1 MFYLKDGVNIYPDYF
16 KDIYLNDNL
25 QATLS
30 EEELKDPIKALEYL
44 LEKEE
49 SINFYLPY
57 KDFVTLRLN
66 SFSYYLNDISDDFY
80 WYLYHVIHFY
90 IYFLQFCYNKPFDEE
105 LMKREE
111 VLSLIDRTSRNE
123 LIDKPFEF
131 TLVDYLK
138 TGNEEE
144 LVEYIIGI
152 REFVFLEDVRS
163 ILFEVDYTNKIN
175 EKEIELISGVLDNTF
190 EFTPENIKQVIA
202 IVSRL
207 SVETGGDREGE
218 KEYWSVYTNQ
228 DFSDIPSFLEYCKN
242 PKPVERS
249 WLAISAPVMG
259 INQHLLNLL
268 LTNPFYLKLF

>member
-57 KDFVTLRLN
+57 KDFIAIRLN
-66 SFSYYLNDISDDFY
+66 SFSYYLDDISDDLY

-90 IYFLQFCYNKPFDEE
+90 IHFLQFCYGEPFTEE

-111 VLSLIDRTSRNE
+111 VLSLIDRTPRSE

-144 LVEYIIGI
+144 LVEYIVGI

-175 EKEIELISGVLDNTF
+175 EKESELISGVLDNTF
-190 EFTPENIKQVIA
+190 EFTPENIKQVIS

-228 DFSDIPSFLEYCKN
+228 DFSDIPSFLEYCRN
-242 PKPVERS
+242 PKPVERP

-259 INQHLLNLL
+259 INQHLVNLL

>member
-57 KDFVTLRLN
+57 KDFISIRLN
-66 SFSYYLNDISDDFY
+66 SFSYYLNDISDDLY

-90 IYFLQFCYNKPFDEE
+90 IYFLQFCYGEPFTEE

-111 VLSLIDRTSRNE
+111 VLSLVDRTPRNE

-144 LVEYIIGI
+144 LVEYIVGI

-163 ILFEVDYTNKIN
+163 IIFEVDYTNKIN

-190 EFTPENIKQVIA
+190 EFTPENIKQVIS

-207 SVETGGDREGE
+207 SVETGGDKEGE

-228 DFSDIPSFLEYCKN
+228 DFSGIPSFLEYCRN

-259 INQHLLNLL
+259 INQHLVNLL

>member
-30 EEELKDPIKALEYL
+30 EEELKDPIKALEYM

-57 KDFVTLRLN
+57 KDFIAIRLN
-66 SFSYYLNDISDDFY
+66 SFSYYLNDISDDLY
-80 WYLYHVIHFY
+80 WYLYHVTHFY
-90 IYFLQFCYNKPFDEE
+90 IHFLQFCYGEPFTEE

-111 VLSLIDRTSRNE
+111 VLSLIDRTPRSE

-175 EKEIELISGVLDNTF
+175 EKESELISGVLDNTF

-207 SVETGGDREGE
+207 SVETGGDKEGE

-228 DFSDIPSFLEYCKN
+228 DFSDIPSFLEYCRN
-242 PKPVERS
+242 PKPVERP

-259 INQHLLNLL
+259 INQHLVNLL

>member
-25 QATLS
+25 QATLN
-30 EEELKDPIKALEYL
+30 EEELKDPIKALEYM

-57 KDFVTLRLN
+57 KDFVAIRLN
-66 SFSYYLNDISDDFY
+66 SFSYYLNDISDDLY
-80 WYLYHVIHFY
+80 WYFYHVTHFY
-90 IYFLQFCYNKPFDEE
+90 IHFLQFCYGKPFTEE

-111 VLSLIDRTSRNE
+111 VLSLIDRTPRSE

-175 EKEIELISGVLDNTF
+175 EKESELISGVLDNTF
-190 EFTPENIKQVIA
+190 EFTPENIKQVIS

-207 SVETGGDREGE
+207 SVETGGDKEGE

-228 DFSDIPSFLEYCKN
+228 DFGDIPSFLEYCRN

-259 INQHLLNLL
+259 INQHLVNLL

>member
-49 SINFYLPY
+49 SIKIYLPY
-57 KDFVTLRLN
+57 KDFVAIRLN
-66 SFSYYLNDISDDFY
+66 SFSYYLNDISDDLY
-80 WYLYHVIHFY
+80 WCLYHVIHFY
-90 IYFLQFCYNKPFDEE
+90 TYFLQFCYGEPFTEE

-111 VLSLIDRTSRNE
+111 VLSLIDRTPRNV

-144 LVEYIIGI
+144 LVEYIVGI

-190 EFTPENIKQVIA
+190 EFTPENIKQVIS

-207 SVETGGDREGE
+207 SVETGGDKEGE
-218 KEYWSVYTNQ
+218 KEYWSVYTSQ
-228 DFSDIPSFLEYCKN
+228 DFSDIPSFLEYCRN

-259 INQHLLNLL
+259 INQHLVNLL

>member
-57 KDFVTLRLN
+57 KDFIAIRLN
-66 SFSYYLNDISDDFY
+66 SFSYYLNDIPDDLY

-90 IYFLQFCYNKPFDEE
+90 IHFLQFCYGEPFTEE

-111 VLSLIDRTSRNE
+111 VLSLIDRTPRSE

-175 EKEIELISGVLDNTF
+175 EKESELISGVLDNTF
-190 EFTPENIKQVIA
+190 EFTPENIKQVIS

-207 SVETGGDREGE
+207 SVETGGDKEGE

-228 DFSDIPSFLEYCKN
+228 DFSDIPSFLEYCRN
-242 PKPVERS
+242 PKPVERP

-259 INQHLLNLL
+259 INQHLVNLL

>member
-49 SINFYLPY
+49 SINVYLPY
-57 KDFVTLRLN
+57 KDFVKLRLN
-66 SFSYYLNDISDDFY
+66 SLSYYLNDISDDLY
-80 WYLYHVIHFY
+80 WHLYHVIHFY

-111 VLSLIDRTSRNE
+111 VLSLIDRTPRSE

-144 LVEYIIGI
+144 LVEYIVGI

-207 SVETGGDREGE
+207 SVETGGDKEGE

-259 INQHLLNLL
+259 INQHLVNLL